1 MISVIISSALEDDV
15 LAVKGCK
22 ALGLFD
28 ERTYTPYEC
37 AHTFAPARTMEEIRK
52 FIGALMTFFDG
63 CAIEVLVYG
72 FCLFSRLTRV
82 MGKSVMNQW
91 RWRLSLLA
99 CFMEAHKLLEDK
111 PYSNAMF
118 LRMWKRAKSVSV
130 QGPGILLRE
139 LNDMESTLL
148 KLLDFSVLVSRE
160 LYDEV
165 YGMFADAR
173 ACGGD
178 LRLPRQRASTLCFWT
193 LPLGPPPPLAWP
205 PGTRPS
211 SKSDVLLT
219 TTLARCSWR
228 TRLRPRARVPTFA
241 PRARRPSAPR
251 LARRRKLSFGVEEH
265 TCVSACV
272 TVRWV
277 TG

>member
-148 KLLDFSVLVSRE
+148 KLLYVCRR
-160 LYDEV
+160 
-165 YGMFADAR
+165 AR
-173 ACGGD
+173 MRRGLTTASPARLNTLFLD
-178 LRLPRQRASTLCFWT
+178 LAP
-193 LPLGPPPPLAWP
+193 WP
-205 PGTRPS
+205 PAAAGMAARDAAQQQERCIIDDDFGKMLLAHSPAS
-211 SKSDVLLT
+211 SSQSSDV
-219 TTLARCSWR
+219 C
-228 TRLRPRARVPTFA
+228 
-241 PRARRPSAPR
+241 
-251 LARRRKLSFGVEEH
+251 
-265 TCVSACV
+265 SAC
-272 TVRWV
+272 TTPQRSSSCPPAQIELW
-277 TG
+277 G